1 MPFGLENASFDEW
14 PQVLVED
21 PSRISVTE
29 STGYALVAALHY
41 LLMQRDLE
49 HAARYISSS
58 IEWVVDDRF
67 CLTIFHTLYAAK
79 SDLLRRFFDA
89 AILLDRSLL
98 KSMFERAAPV
108 AMGVDPTL
116 GKHLVAMAKKF
127 NLAVPVAEPSVRME
141 KLVDDTKAGGNV
153 HMQLLTLVDKNRAG
167 FRCRASLTRKT
178 VAYYDV
184 QLHVA
189 AGNVL
194 HTLAA
199 SEIQYLYIRN
209 FEQAKARRG
218 VLVPGRLHKV
228 KVQHGDVVVVHY
240 EDACP
245 YFLKAEVDCT
255 GLPREDCFERVKSF
269 CRSARDKYVG
279 FMAIMESDNP
289 INGKGEKLLEAMKR
303 LHVSRREQNGEEE
316 SDGVERKDK
325 MKERKEKRMERR
337 ARCAEAEGCRRGLS
351 VGCESEEGNMG
362 MVGVASELQES

>member
-1 MPFGLENASFDEW
+1 MPFGLDNASFDEW

-21 PSRISVTE
+21 PSRIPVAERTC
-29 STGYALVAALHY
+29 YALVAALHY
-41 LLMQRDLE
+41 FLMQRDLE
-49 HAARYISSS
+49 LAARHVST
-58 IEWVVDDRF
+58 IEWVVDDRIWL
-67 CLTIFHTLYAAK
+67 CIFHILYTAEPA
-79 SDLLRRFFDA
+79 LVRRFFDA

-98 KSMFERAAPV
+98 KSVFERAAPV

-127 NLAVPVAEPSVRME
+127 NLAVPVAKPSDRME
-141 KLVDDTKAGGNV
+141 ELADDEKAGGNV
-153 HMQLLTLVDKNRAG
+153 HMRLLTLVDKSRVG
-167 FRCRASLTRKT
+167 FGCRASLTRKT

-218 VLVPGRLHKV
+218 ELVPGRLHKV
-228 KVQHGDVVVVHY
+228 KVQHGDVVVVHD

-279 FMAIMESDNP
+279 FMAIVESDQRT
-289 INGKGEKLLEAMKR
+289 GTERELVDAEKESGASF
-303 LHVSRREQNGEEE
+303 VSEDGRKRRERD
-316 SDGVERKDK
+316 SKD
-325 MKERKEKRMERR
+325 EGRGSKR
-337 ARCAEAEGCRRGLS
+337 AKS
-351 VGCESEEGNMG
+351 VGQD
-362 MVGVASELQES
+362 ELQES